1 MTTLTVQDAARRLGI
16 KPAKVRTLIGARKLS
31 AYPAPP
37 GPGQRGDNHMLLD
50 ADEVEA
56 LARMRAHRRHLRTGT
71 PVQAEE
77 APEASPQP
85 QPQDDDILQPETLSG
100 DVESITIGV
109 FDHTGQRIAVLVQ
122 SMLAPLVTELHDA
135 RETIRRQAEELGAL
149 RTTVADLERR
159 VQQVAPAASTPPN
172 GSHGNGSRDHEVGE
186 SVVGSLPGVR
196 VPRSHPANVATS
208 SPLQTWPQRHKLPL
222 WQRAVTHLLT
232 R

>member
-1 MTTLTVQDAARRLGI
+1 MATLTVQDAARLLGI
-16 KPAKVRTLIGARKLS
+16 KPAKVRTLISARKLS

-37 GPGQRGDNHMLLD
+37 GPGQRGDNNMLLD

-56 LARMRAHRRHLRTGT
+56 LARMRAHRRHLRSGM

-77 APEASPQP
+77 APAQSPQP
-85 QPQDDDILQPETLSG
+85 QEDDVPRSETLTG
-100 DVESITIGV
+100 DVESITIAA

-149 RTTVADLERR
+149 RSTVAELERR
-159 VQQVAPAASTPPN
+159 AQQIGPVASAPPN
-172 GSHGNGSRDHEVGE
+172 GSHANGAREYEGGE
-186 SVVGSLPGVR
+186 R
-196 VPRSHPANVATS
+196 VPGSAPAQSTPRPYLDGMAGAAAVQPRSQLH
-208 SPLQTWPQRHKLPL
+208 RLPI
-222 WQRAVTHLLT
+222 WQRAMTYLLT